1 MVVTAEKDLDAETKD
16 DKTARRRVRR
26 PQAAP
31 KAAAPDPSVDEVDGA
46 TAADAADEAVGKTEA
61 VDDEELESEAET
73 SADDGDTHDDDT
85 DNEDTDDEDGR
96 LLKGKRGKAKY
107 ARWRG
112 RPWKLYLRRSA
123 LPLLL
128 AASLA
133 VSGFLGW
140 KQWQAHQLNEAG
152 EQARQAAIAYAGVLT
167 SIDSNNVDQNFRQV
181 LDGATG
187 EFKDM
192 YTQSSVQLRQL
203 LIDNKATAHGVVV
216 DSAIASES
224 MDKVV
229 VLLFID
235 QTVTNSQMPDPR
247 VDRSRIKMT
256 MEKIDGRWRA
266 AKVQL
271 L

>member
-1 MVVTAEKDLDAETKD
+1 MIVVVTSEKDLDTET
-16 DKTARRRVRR
+16 T
-26 PQAAP
+26 
-31 KAAAPDPSVDEVDGA
+31 DEKP
-46 TAADAADEAVGKTEA
+46 ADEAVGETEEAGDELETETEA
-61 VDDEELESEAET
+61 SV
-73 SADDGDTHDDDT
+73 
-85 DNEDTDDEDGR
+85 EDLDEDAEDLEDGTP
-96 LLKGKRGKAKY
+96 LKGKRDKAKN

-112 RPWKLYLRRSA
+112 RPWRQYLRRSA

-128 AASLA
+128 AASLL

-224 MDKVV
+224 MGKVV

-235 QTVTNSQMPDPR
+235 QTVTNAQVPDPR
-247 VDRSRIKMT
+247 IDRSRIKIT
-256 MEKIDGRWRA
+256 MEKIDGRWKA
-266 AKVQL
+266 SKVQL